1 MTCCADEI
9 NFMGYACQ
17 YDKADQFK
25 EQDWVMVTAK
35 VQKEYFADYGGEGP
49 VLHAISVEPAKAP
62 KEAIISFA

>member
-1 MTCCADEI
+1 
-9 NFMGYACQ
+9 
-17 YDKADQFK
+17 
-25 EQDWVMVTAK
+25 MVTAK